1 MVRVRSRHRNGA
13 GFTTEGRNLRE
24 GFTMGMFATAKTVK
38 TATKAKKPTKA
49 SIEITGI
56 EALSAIDHA
65 IKALT
70 ALKETY
76 EADVKSE
83 VSTHFVKAGIE
94 AGKRPANFTG
104 TEGKATASC
113 ELRKRSSRSGLAE
126 GEIEML
132 EAAGIATEIA
142 EDVVDTFVINPAY
155 AGDQDLLAKIEKKL
169 SQIKDLPE
177 DFILRQEGVSRRV
190 VSEAALDQ
198 IFTLDEE
205 TVAALLP
212 VVGTIALKPKF
223 EAESL
228 ADVFQVIE
236 TLA

>member
-1 MVRVRSRHRNGA
+1 
-13 GFTTEGRNLRE
+13 
-24 GFTMGMFATAKTVK
+24 MGMFATAKTVK
-38 TATKAKKPTKA
+38 TGAKAKKPEKA

-83 VSTHFVKAGIE
+83 VAMHFVKAGVE
-94 AGKRPANFTG
+94 ARRRPVNFTG
-104 TEGKATASC
+104 TDGKATASC

-132 EAAGIATEIA
+132 EQAGITTEVA

-155 AGDQDLLAKIEKKL
+155 AGDQNLLAKIEKKL

-177 DFILRQEGVSRRV
+177 DFILRQEGVSRRIV
-190 VSEAALDQ
+190 PDAALDQ
-198 IFTLDEE
+198 IFTFDEA
-205 TVAALLP
+205 TAAALLP
-212 VVGTIALKPKF
+212 VVSTIALKPKF
-223 EAESL
+223 EAETLS
-228 ADVFQVIE
+228 DVFGIIE
-236 TLA
+236 ALAA